1 MSLPTDVS
9 KKFWPFVIALFCIF
23 LAMGVYGW
31 RTTLQEAHVEPEW
44 GMVIEQTINLVTGE
58 EAIVVSQKHEEH
70 WTLKVAK
77 WGIKGVLAAA
87 LLQSGFLIFRRQIRQ
102 FAFRKVR
109 GHQVFA
115 GIGMNNAD
123 LALAASASGQ
133 KVAIIGED
141 ENHPRR
147 DELEAAGIL
156 FVSGSP
162 TDSLKLKAAGADRS
176 ARVVVAAASGDDE
189 TIASAEIVAALSRP
203 ISPKGEKGQMLVCIE
218 SLEIR
223 ELLNQRW
230 KLVVHPSTWQ
240 ARVVSFEA
248 AALRH
253 IVGEAARDLALAP
266 DIMARG
272 PRILVVADEAF
283 ARDFLKAAIAFI
295 QISGE
300 QLPEYFVAVPDGK
313 MEKAFR
319 TLYPAVDLVAKV
331 DFIVEEE
338 SLVPA
343 TPSLAGQ
350 KFDLAV
356 VKLADESSTLQLAD
370 KILRSPQFVAQ
381 RVKAVVLHAPK
392 TQFIDEPRLKI
403 ASIFEMGLKSP
414 EFGDL
419 ELERQAR
426 ENHDAYLAGLKPEE
440 RAKAQEYD
448 ALGETFKESNRWAV
462 LHRQIKKTIWDTAPE
477 SARANLVEHLA
488 ICEHQRWMGEKVMDG
503 WRGGKPRDNARRVH
517 PDISTFNELSEDV
530 KEKDRVQVRK
540 GLGLVNQ

>member
-1 MSLPTDVS
+1 MHLPTNVS
-9 KKFWPFVIALFCIF
+9 KKFWPFLIALFCTF

-44 GMVIEQTINLVTGE
+44 GMVIEQTVNLVTGE

-87 LLQSGFLIFRRQIRQ
+87 LIQSGFLIFRRQIRQ
-102 FAFRKVR
+102 FAFRKVS

-115 GIGMNNAD
+115 GFGMNNAD
-123 LALAASASGQ
+123 LALAASSSGQ

-141 ENHPRR
+141 EHYPRLG
-147 DELEAAGIL
+147 ELEEAGIL
-156 FVSGSP
+156 FVAGSP
-162 TDSLKLKAAGADRS
+162 TDPLKLKAAGAERS

-189 TIASAEIVAALSRP
+189 SISAAETIAAMSRADE
-203 ISPKGEKGQMLVCIE
+203 PKGEKGQMLVCIE

-230 KLVVHPSTWQ
+230 KLVVQPSIWQ

-266 DIMARG
+266 DIAARG

-283 ARDFLKAAIAFI
+283 AHAFLKAAIAFI

-300 QLPEYFVAVPDGK
+300 RLPEYVVAVRDAK

-331 DFIVEEE
+331 DFIEEE
-338 SLVPA
+338 DYLVPS
-343 TPSLAGQ
+343 TPALAGQ
-350 KFDLAV
+350 NFDLAV

-370 KILRSPQFVAQ
+370 KILRSPQFSAQ
-381 RVKAVVLHAPK
+381 RVKAVVLHTPK
-392 TQFIDEPRLKI
+392 TQFVDEPRLKM

-426 ENHDAYLAGLKPEE
+426 ENHDAYLTGLKPEE
-440 RAKAQEYD
+440 RAKAQQYD

-462 LHRQIKKTIWDTAPE
+462 LHRQIKKTIWNAATE
-477 SARANLVEHLA
+477 SARENLIEHLA

-540 GLGLVNQ
+540 GLGL